1 MASPLI
7 TLGENT
13 VWENKHRTVSLTPR
27 LFCDVWNMWLE
38 PPASNEPIWR
48 AGLAGLRALVAK
60 AEAQNLRIRGLGGA
74 WSLSRAAATHD
85 IMVNT
90 KPLNYIEL
98 GFRDSS
104 LDIGFSGNPDALCFA
119 QCGASV
125 MELYQYLEAR
135 GYTLPTSGASNGQTI
150 AGAVSTGTHGS
161 ANAIGSMQ
169 DYVLGLHMVI
179 DGGRHRWIER
189 ASKPVVSQAFCHAIG
204 AELLRDDA
212 LFDAAVVGFGSFGLM
227 HAVLFEAE
235 PLFLLEKSLVRMDYD
250 RVHPVLGTLDVE
262 ALGLSGGAELPFHFE
277 VVVNPYRVSRGQRG
291 AYVRY
296 MYKRPHRPVA
306 VPTGGS
312 TWVQG
317 DDVMTL
323 LGTATGWTPELVPVL
338 LEPILSAQLGP
349 VQGVAGT
356 PGFQFGATDLRGDVM
371 STEIGVALADAP
383 QAVDAI
389 IEVANRFPWSGFP
402 AIRYVKGS
410 DATLAF
416 THFSPMACTIELPS
430 AGSPRTLE
438 AFHRVWDELRARG
451 IRFTMHWGQN
461 MREDRALIEYGHGAR
476 VEEWLRARRSLL
488 GATGQRIFGSDWL
501 TACGLG

>member
-7 TLGENT
+7 TLRENT
-13 VWENKHRTVSLTPR
+13 IWENKHGTVSITPR
-27 LFCDVWNMWLE
+27 SLCDVWNTWVG
-38 PPASNEPIWR
+38 PGVSNGPIWR
-48 AGLAGLRALVAK
+48 PGLAGLRALVAQ
-60 AEAQNLRIRGLGGA
+60 AEAQNQRIRGLGGA
-74 WSLSRAAATHD
+74 WSLSPAAATHG

-98 GFRDSS
+98 GFRDAS
-104 LDIGFSGNPDALCFA
+104 LDTAFSGNPDALCFA

-125 MELYQYLEAR
+125 LELYQYLEVR

-161 ANAIGSMQ
+161 AHSIGSMQ
-169 DYVLGLHMVI
+169 DYILGLHMVI
-179 DGGRHRWIER
+179 DGGRHCWIER
-189 ASKPVVSQAFCHAIG
+189 ASKPVVSPSFCQAIG

-212 LFDAAVVGFGSFGLM
+212 LFNAAVVSFGSFGLM

-235 PLFLLEKSLVRMDYD
+235 PLFLLEKSLVRMDYA
-250 RVHPVLGTLDVE
+250 RVQAALGTLDVE
-262 ALGLSGGAELPFHFE
+262 ALDLSGGRELPFHFE

-296 MYKRPHRPVA
+296 MYKRPYRPTQA
-306 VPTGGS
+306 SAGGS

-317 DDVMTL
+317 DDVMTM
-323 LGTATGWTPELVPVL
+323 LGTVTGWTPHLVPVL
-338 LEPILSAQLGP
+338 LEPILSAQLAP

-356 PGFQFGATDLRGDVM
+356 PGFQFGAADLRGYVM
-371 STEIGVALADAP
+371 SSEIGVALADAP
-383 QAVDAI
+383 NAIDAVID
-389 IEVANRFPWSGFP
+389 VANRFHWSGFP

-416 THFSPMACTIELPS
+416 TNFSPTACTIELPS

-451 IRFTMHWGQN
+451 IRFTMHWGQM
-461 MREDRALIEYGHGAR
+461 MRENREWIEYGHGAR
-476 VEEWLRARRSLL
+476 VEEWLAARQSLL
-488 GATGQRIFGSDWL
+488 GATGQRAFGSDWL